1 MFSGEAPPVARAI
14 AEQVQSCGYQLLVAQ
29 FSEALENLPAGS
41 RRDGVWLEEG
51 VHPAVAERGWAAD
64 TGRKEGRLALAW
76 LSLRRSCGPVL
87 QAVQQHREGRM
98 APARVQRSIRQD
110 NPPPGLENRA
120 AELGELVQPV
130 RQGCEAEAEHSL
142 GAPGVQI
149 FNQDIDERTASS
161 PASLE
166 SRIQGLGDVQ
176 VTEFGVGEAA
186 TLGY

>member
-1 MFSGEAPPVARAI
+1 MVQCFRLFSNTEKVEWPP
-14 AEQVQSCGYQLLVAQ
+14 
-29 FSEALENLPAGS
+29 
-41 RRDGVWLEEG
+41 
-51 VHPAVAERGWAAD
+51 
-64 TGRKEGRLALAW
+64 
-76 LSLRRSCGPVL
+76 
-87 QAVQQHREGRM
+87 
-98 APARVQRSIRQD
+98 RVSSDPSAKTIHS
-110 NPPPGLENRA
+110 PGLENRA